1 MIYYSNVIVTETLGA
16 LNGKKKG
23 GKVGRCHVGSFG
35 SFGSLGKLKGNFGG
49 NGIVGKLGNGI
60 VGSFGNVYIK
70 EKEKLK
76 PKGGNLNIPPNGGK
90 VGKCHV
96 GRFGSFGNLGKLKGN
111 FGGNGIVGKPGNG
124 IVGSFGNV
132 YVKLNVVVGNFDSIV
147 GSFDNVYVKL
157 NVVVGNFDN
166 FGKSKVGNF
175 GNFGNFGKEKGSFG
189 GKGIVGKFPNGIL
202 FTDLNTTL
210 LPNIATVVTT
220 IIVIC
225 YPAKLERNLTKAD
238 ANAVVGLAFT
248 IAAVIGGNGGL
259 VGPVGLA
266 WV

>member
-23 GKVGRCHVGSFG
+23 GKVGKCHVGS
-35 SFGSLGKLKGNFGG
+35 
-49 NGIVGKLGNGI
+49 
-60 VGSFGNVYIK
+60 
-70 EKEKLK
+70 
-76 PKGGNLNIPPNGGK
+76 
-90 VGKCHV
+90 
-96 GRFGSFGNLGKLKGN
+96 FGSFGNLGKLKGN

-132 YVKLNVVVGNFDSIV
+132 YVKEKEKLKPKGGNCHVGSFGSFGNLGKLKGNFGGNGIVGKPGNGIVGNF
-147 GSFDNVYVKL
+147 GNVYVKL
-157 NVVVGNFDN
+157 NVVVGNFGN

-266 WV
+266 CV